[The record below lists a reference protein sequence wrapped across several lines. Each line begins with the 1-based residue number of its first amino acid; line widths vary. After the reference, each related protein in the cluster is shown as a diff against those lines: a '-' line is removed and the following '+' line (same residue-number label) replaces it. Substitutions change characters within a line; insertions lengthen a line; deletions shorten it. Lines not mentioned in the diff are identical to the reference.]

1 MLQRYLLSLS
11 FIHTYYH
18 FHFLPHP
25 ILPSHALTICSH
37 SFSHSTHTSM
47 VVLTI
52 DLRIPIPFIPLL
64 YASLS
69 THRSTLIVD
78 WLFSTYPLQDPF
90 FFITTSRSSL
100 SLYPQRH
107 TYIEDIENSLQSLS
121 QLDLPS
127 LRCLHISS
135 LPYTPNISLSILSS
149 SLVILGFLH
158 SILSKESVFTSHI
171 HNLIGHIALWSTTH
185 LPIILTTDILP
196 IL

>member
-1 MLQRYLLSLS
+1 
-11 FIHTYYH
+11 
-18 FHFLPHP
+18 
-25 ILPSHALTICSH
+25 
-37 SFSHSTHTSM
+37 M

-69 THRSTLIVD
+69 THRSTYMVD

-100 SLYPQRH
+100 SLYPQH
-107 TYIEDIENSLQSLS
+107 QTYIEDIESSLQSLS
-121 QLDLPS
+121 QLVLPS
-127 LRCLHISS
+127 LRCLHITS
-135 LPYTPNISLSILSS
+135 LPYIPNISLSILSS

-158 SILSKESVFTSHI
+158 SILSKESVLTSHI
-171 HNLIGHIALWSTTH
+171 HNLISHTALWSTTH

-196 IL
+196 ILGTYPSI